1 MSYGVKFIVEFL
13 EERLGKRVTMQVIYI
28 LLLLFDV
35 ERKVIREVFGASD
48 VTLCKYHAAIRNGNL
63 TSVFEQSYRQPQS
76 DLEAYREQIELEFE
90 KNPPATRRE
99 AAIRIEE
106 ITGISRSLLRIG
118 KFLKKGASKAEQ

>member
-13 EERLGKRVTMQVIYI
+13 EVRLGKRIAMQVIYI
-28 LLLLFDV
+28 LLLLFNV

-48 VTLCKYHAAIRNGNL
+48 VTLCKYNAAIRNENL
-63 TSVFEQSYRQPQS
+63 TSVFEQAYRQPQS
-76 DLEAYREQIELEFE
+76 DLEAYREQIENEFE

-106 ITGISRSLLRIG
+106 ITGISRSLPRIG
-118 KFLKKGASKAEQ
+118 KFLKKGALKAEQ